1 LRAEEASAFSLT
13 ELFSLRGRVALITGS
28 GRGLGYAMARGMA
41 QAGAAIILNGRNEQQ
56 LQQSVAALAA
66 EGHAVRGSVFDVT
79 DSAKIKAA
87 VADVGQVDILVNNA
101 GIQHRQ
107 PLEAFDEAAW
117 RQVLDVNLTGVFLT
131 TQAVVTG
138 MIARKSGK
146 IINISS
152 LIGEVSRRSIGA
164 YAASKGGLK
173 MLTKTMANEWAVHNI
188 QANAIAPGYFKTE
201 MNIALTNNIEFD
213 NWVRERTPAGRWGEP
228 SELIGAAVFL
238 ASNASNY
245 VNGQTIVVDGG
256 LLAAI

>member
-1 LRAEEASAFSLT
+1 MSDGFALT
-13 ELFSLRGRVALITGS
+13 DLFSLRGRTALITGS
-28 GRGLGYAMARGMA
+28 SRGLGYTMARGLA
-41 QAGAAIILNGRNEQQ
+41 QAGASIVLNGRNEPQ

-66 EGHAVRGSVFDVT
+66 EGHAVRASVFDVT
-79 DSAKIKAA
+79 DSMQIKAA
-87 VADVGQVDILVNNA
+87 VAQIGQVDILVNNA

-107 PLEAFDEAAW
+107 PLEQFDEAAW
-117 RQVLDVNLTGVFLT
+117 RQVIDVNLTGVFLT
-131 TQAVVTG
+131 TQVVVAG

-146 IINISS
+146 IINIGS
-152 LIGEVSRRSIGA
+152 LIGEVSRKTIGA

-213 NWVRERTPAGRWGEP
+213 HWVRERTPAGRWGEP

-238 ASNASNY
+238 ASNASSY
-245 VNGQTIVVDGG
+245 VNGQTIIVDGG